1 MRMQR
6 GRLETMILDVGSGSA
21 TYTAAQS
28 RGEIN
33 IDIGRPKVVPDNF
46 VQCDAHH
53 LPFKTGVFDKAFF
66 YDVIEHLDSP
76 LKALKEICRVL
87 RNDGAIELSTPNP
100 LHWRNFLRA
109 LRNKDLLLTPVP
121 DHITTWTDAEMRN
134 LMIRAGFNNICISFT
149 LLKATQEQDYGHMK
163 YDLPLF
169 NLSAFFRRVTGR
181 AMIVNAVKEKTVSE
195 DLEFRVWQEIPERVP
210 TIAVSQ

>member
-1 MRMQR
+1 MEL

-21 TYTAAQS
+21 AYTGAQS

-33 IDIGRPKVVPDNF
+33 IDIGKPKVVPDNF

-53 LPFKTGVFDKAFF
+53 LPFRTGIFDKAFF

-76 LKALKEICRVL
+76 LKALKEICRVISSG
-87 RNDGAIELSTPNP
+87 GAVELSTPNP

-109 LRNKDLLLTPVP
+109 LRNKDILLTPVP

-134 LMIRAGFNNICISFT
+134 IMTRAGFSRIGINFE
-149 LLKATQEQDYGHMK
+149 LLKATREGDYGHMK

-169 NLSAFFRRVTGR
+169 KLSNFFRRVTGR
-181 AMIVNAVKEKTVSE
+181 AMIVKAVKKKAVAEALDFMVWEEGSE
-195 DLEFRVWQEIPERVP
+195 Q
-210 TIAVSQ
+210 VSQVVVVH

>member
-1 MRMQR
+1 MQR

-21 TYTAAQS
+21 AYTGAQS

-33 IDIGRPKVVPDNF
+33 IDIGKPKVVPENF

-76 LKALKEICRVL
+76 LKALTEICRVL

-134 LMIRAGFNNICISFT
+134 IMIRAGFNNITISFN
-149 LLKATQEQDYGHMK
+149 LLKVTREFDYGHMK

-169 NLSAFFRRVTGR
+169 NLSTFFRRVTGR
-181 AMIVNAVKEKTVSE
+181 AMIVNAVKEKARSE
-195 DLEFRVWQEIPERVP
+195 DLEFMVWEECSEQ
-210 TIAVSQ
+210 ASQVVITH